1 MKEVISDWPM
11 LRPLVLVLKLFLQQR
26 ELNEVYTGG
35 IGSYA
40 LITMLIAFLQLH
52 NSRRRGAGGAGRGKG
67 GAAATASALEPSLG
81 VLLIDFFR
89 LYGRVINTRQVGG
102 GVVEAAGG

>member
-1 MKEVISDWPM
+1 
-11 LRPLVLVLKLFLQQR
+11 
-26 ELNEVYTGG
+26 VYTGG

-52 NSRRRGAGGAGRGKG
+52 NSRRKG
-67 GAAATASALEPSLG
+67 PIQKPGHKARPAASQLEPSLG

-89 LYGRVINTRQVGG
+89 LYGRVINVKDVSYIATNVDFLALLFLKPCRGLFFM
-102 GVVEAAGG
+102 

>member
-1 MKEVISDWPM
+1 MKQLTGLWPM
-11 LRPLVLVLKLFLQQR
+11 MRPLILVLKLFLQQR

-40 LITMLIAFLQLH
+40 LITMVTAFLQLH
-52 NSRRRGAGGAGRGKG
+52 TSRRPSSAPVRRGKQG
-67 GAAATASALEPSLG
+67 KAAQTEAVVAEEIEGSLG

-89 LYGRVINTRQVGG
+89 WVGCLRS
-102 GVVEAAGG
+102 